1 MINLKSLGD
10 LNGRA
15 VYILRSPFLLR
26 SQSLALSLLPRSR
39 SFLLSLSPTF
49 YFTANIL
56 HLLPSQH
63 QLLGQEGAWI
73 SRAWKSLHLIPT
85 ISYARR
91 QHGLWPEESLR
102 LCAVQH
108 CKHRRCDHLSYPYL
122 AASLENNCDST
133 VVWYGH
139 GCGGCLYVIRS
150 PCPGATCHRADHWIV
165 EVIGLAARAVSHH
178 DVAST
183 GPYIIQVLLI
193 LLAPIIFSAAVYMF
207 LGRLIRAS
215 GYPQLSFI
223 RINWLTK
230 LFVCGDIICFLIQ
243 GSGAGK
249 LVNAHKSSEITS
261 AQNTVLGGLGLQVFF
276 FCIFLLCA
284 IVFHKRVSK
293 PHVARNL
300 DPSLRLS
307 MTLYSLY
314 FCSVLIII
322 RNIYRLIEYKTG
334 QSGYLQ
340 MNEWPAYVFD
350 IALMAIL
357 MMVSLFWYLANTKA
371 RTSETLP
378 LDDCHSEA

>member
-1 MINLKSLGD
+1 MASDPKNLYGYVPS
-10 LNGRA
+10 NIASIA
-15 VYILRSPFLLR
+15 VAIIFLILTL
-26 SQSLALSLLPRSR
+26 
-39 SFLLSLSPTF
+39 
-49 YFTANIL
+49 L
-56 HLLPSQH
+56 HLWRII
-63 QLLGQEGAWI
+63 A
-73 SRAWKSLHLIPT
+73 T
-85 ISYARR
+85 R
-91 QHGLWPEESLR
+91 QWFGM
-102 LCAVQH
+102 A
-108 CKHRRCDHLSYPYL
+108 
-122 AASLENNCDST
+122 T
-133 VVWYGH
+133 VV
-139 GCGGCLYVIRS
+139 GGVF
-150 PCPGATCHRADHWIV
+150 